1 MDIFFA
7 LQDLSSKYNDNFF
20 VNLFGVWAASIF
32 VELYEES
39 ISLYVCIIIYRKVL
53 FKNVCSFDSA
63 FKKLLLK
70 IYPYPLVIWKVLD
83 LNICFRNI
91 KSGLWF
97 RALIETLKKH
107 HSTNNNFGISFNIIF
122 ISVLSCLYLLL
133 LRIKVLSRLFK
144 I

>member
-39 ISLYVCIIIYRKVL
+39 IALYVCIIIYRKVL
-53 FKNVCSFDSA
+53 FKNVGSFDSA

-70 IYPYPLVIWKVLD
+70 IHPYPLVI
-83 LNICFRNI
+83 
-91 KSGLWF
+91 
-97 RALIETLKKH
+97 
-107 HSTNNNFGISFNIIF
+107 
-122 ISVLSCLYLLL
+122 
-133 LRIKVLSRLFK
+133 
-144 I
+144 